1 MVMVHALLSRSI
13 DHAFLLVDGSLGCL
27 VGLGVLGHEVELGSL
42 ALQVAARATAAGS
55 SWTRGGSSTRPRAS
69 SRMVA
74 MHHLA

>member
-27 VGLGVLGHEVELGSL
+27 VGLGVLGHEVELGTL
-42 ALQVAARATAAGS
+42 ALQVATWATAAGS
-55 SWTRGGSSTRPRAS
+55 SRARGGSSTGPGAS
-69 SRMVA
+69 SRMIA